1 MILTFALR
9 TISDGSR
16 EEIKEG
22 WGGKG
27 KVKNKIEKL
36 FKGMH

>member
-1 MILTFALR
+1 MGNDTFAVR

-16 EEIKEG
+16 EEKKEG

-27 KVKNKIEKL
+27 TGKK
-36 FKGMH
+36 